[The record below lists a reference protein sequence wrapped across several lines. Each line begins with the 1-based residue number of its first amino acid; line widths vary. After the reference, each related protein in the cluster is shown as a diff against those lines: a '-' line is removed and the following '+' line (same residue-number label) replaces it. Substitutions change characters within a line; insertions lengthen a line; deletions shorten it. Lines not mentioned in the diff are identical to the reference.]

1 MDRTLPKELQPA
13 SSKWI
18 AGRIQTLLSHYFQ
31 PDTPSDVTEAA
42 LGDWVKALTGFSA
55 DQIEAGCQSYLR
67 NQPSRRP
74 TPADVRN
81 RIQGVYQQAE
91 QSGRGSRK
99 SLSADERYTLET
111 KIIPNARR
119 WLGIKGLADH
129 GRQTLEFWGEQE
141 RGSQ

>member
-1 MDRTLPKELQPA
+1 MDGTLPTVLQPA

-42 LGDWVKALTGFSA
+42 LVDWVKSLAGFSS

-81 RIQGVYQQAE
+81 LIGKSYQQEA
-91 QSGRGSRK
+91 QPGRGNK
-99 SLSADERYTLET
+99 TSLSMDERHTLET
-111 KIIPNARR
+111 KILPTARK
-119 WLGIKGLADH
+119 WLKMPGLRSH
-129 GRQTLEFWGEQE
+129 GENTLTYWGAA
-141 RGSQ
+141 